1 MRAVGVDVGGTKC
14 RSLLVE
20 FDHREFD
27 HSEFDLNRRD
37 GNLRTTR
44 SAGVR
49 YRVLADTK
57 VDTPGDASL
66 VDVVARLVDDCGSV
80 DAVGVGLPGLV
91 TRDGVVRT
99 SPHLAWVNEWDA
111 AGDLSRRLQR
121 PIVVD
126 NDATCATVAEWML
139 GAGERCDDMW
149 LVTLGTG
156 IGGGLIAGGKVRRGA
171 HGHAGEI
178 GHIHLGGVVLGGV
191 VTGDRAVE
199 CPCGQRGCW
208 EIFASGAALARRAGS
223 PSGEDVVARAR
234 AGDDAARRA
243 VIEWADDV
251 ARGLAM
257 LVNVT
262 DPRRIVIGGGVS
274 EAADVILEPIR
285 RAMPRY
291 CYGWPARELPDV
303 VAASLGAR
311 AGALGAAL
319 LAGIV

>member
-1 MRAVGVDVGGTKC
+1 MRAVGIDVGGTKC
-14 RSLLVE
+14 RCLLIE
-20 FDHREFD
+20 FDG
-27 HSEFDLNRRD
+27 DLS
-37 GNLRTTR
+37 T
-44 SAGVR
+44 VR
-49 YRVLADTK
+49 ASDVRVTVLADTK
-57 VDTPGDASL
+57 VDTPADATL
-66 VDVVARLVDDCGSV
+66 VDVIARLIDDCGPV

-91 TRDGVVRT
+91 TSEGVVRT
-99 SPHLAWVNEWDA
+99 SPHLAWVGDWDA
-111 AGDLSRRLQR
+111 AGELSRRAQR
-121 PIVVD
+121 PVVVD
-126 NDATCATVAEWML
+126 NDATCAAVAEWML
-139 GAGERCDDMW
+139 GAGGRCDDMW

-156 IGGGLIAGGKVRRGA
+156 IGGGLISGGEVRRGA

-178 GHIHLGGVVLGGV
+178 GHIHLGGVAP
-191 VTGDRAVE
+191 GDRDVE

-208 EIFASGAALARRAGS
+208 EVFASGAALARRAGCA
-223 PSGEDVVARAR
+223 SGEEVVARVR
-234 AGDDAARRA
+234 AGDAAAREA
-243 VIEWADDV
+243 LADWADAV

-262 DPRRIVIGGGVS
+262 DPRRIVIGGGIS
-274 EAADVILEPIR
+274 EAADVILDPIR

>member
-1 MRAVGVDVGGTKC
+1 VRAVGIDVGGTKC
-14 RSLLVE
+14 RCLLVE
-20 FDHREFD
+20 FDGD
-27 HSEFDLNRRD
+27 
-37 GNLRTTR
+37 LRTVLA
-44 SAGVR
+44 SDVR
-49 YRVLADTK
+49 VTVLADTK
-57 VDTPGDASL
+57 VDTPADATL
-66 VDVVARLVDDCGSV
+66 VDVVARLVDDCGPV

-91 TRDGVVRT
+91 TAEGVVRT
-99 SPHLAWVNEWDA
+99 SPHLPWVGDWDA
-111 AGDLSRRLQR
+111 AGELSRRARR
-121 PIVVD
+121 PVVVD
-126 NDATCATVAEWML
+126 NDATCAAVAEWML
-139 GAGERCDDMW
+139 GAGGRCDDMW

-156 IGGGLIAGGKVRRGA
+156 IGGGLISGGEVRRGA

-178 GHIHLGGVVLGGV
+178 GHIHLRGVAP
-191 VTGDRAVE
+191 GDRDVE

-208 EIFASGAALARRAGS
+208 EVFASGAALARRAGCA
-223 PSGEDVVARAR
+223 SGEEVVARVR
-234 AGDDAARRA
+234 AGDATAREA
-243 VIEWADDV
+243 LADWADAV

-262 DPRRIVIGGGVS
+262 DPRRIVIGGGIS
-274 EAADVILEPIR
+274 EAADVILDPIR

>member
-1 MRAVGVDVGGTKC
+1 MRAVGIDVGGTKC
-14 RSLLVE
+14 RALLVE
-20 FDHREFD
+20 FDGDPR
-27 HSEFDLNRRD
+27 N
-37 GNLRTTR
+37 R
-44 SAGVR
+44 SAADVR
-49 YRVLADTK
+49 YDVLADTK
-57 VDTPGDASL
+57 VDTPADATL
-66 VDVVARLVDDCGSV
+66 VDAIARLVDDCGPV
-80 DAVGVGLPGLV
+80 DGVGVGLPGLV

-99 SPHLAWVNEWDA
+99 SPHLAWVNEWNA
-111 AGDLSRRLQR
+111 AGDLARRVRR
-121 PIVVD
+121 PVVVD

-156 IGGGLIAGGKVRRGA
+156 IGGGLIAGGEVRRGA

-178 GHIHLGGVVLGGV
+178 GHIHLGGGPA
-191 VTGDRAVE
+191 GDRDIE

-208 EIFASGAALARRAGS
+208 EIFASGAALARRAGRR
-223 PSGEDVVARAR
+223 SGEDVVAGVR
-234 AGDDAARRA
+234 AGEAAAREA
-243 VIEWADDV
+243 LVDWADAV

-257 LVNVT
+257 LVNVS

-274 EAADVILEPIR
+274 EAADVILDPIR

>member
-1 MRAVGVDVGGTKC
+1 MRAVGIDVGGTKC
-14 RSLLVE
+14 RALLVE
-20 FDHREFD
+20 IEIGTGAVAFEGD
-27 HSEFDLNRRD
+27 RR
-37 GNLRTTR
+37 NR
-44 SAGVR
+44 SAATVR
-49 YRVLADTK
+49 CDVLADTK
-57 VDTPGDASL
+57 VNTPADATL
-66 VDVVARLVDDCGSV
+66 VDVIVGLIDECGPV

-99 SPHLAWVNEWDA
+99 SPHLAWVTEWDA
-111 AGDLSRRLQR
+111 ARELSQRTRR
-121 PIVVD
+121 PVVVD

-156 IGGGLIAGGKVRRGA
+156 IGGGLIAGGEVRRGA

-178 GHIHLGGVVLGGV
+178 GHIHLGGIATGGR
-191 VTGDRAVE
+191 DIE

-208 EIFASGAALARRAGS
+208 EALASGAALARRAGS
-223 PSGEDVVARAR
+223 PSGEDVVARVR
-234 AGDDAARRA
+234 AGDAAAREA
-243 VIEWADDV
+243 LVDWADAV

-257 LVNVT
+257 LVNVS

-291 CYGWPARELPDV
+291 CYGWPTRELPDV

>member
-1 MRAVGVDVGGTKC
+1 MRAVGIDVGGTKC

-20 FDHREFD
+20 IGIEADAVAVDGERR
-27 HSEFDLNRRD
+27 NRTGAVVHCD
-37 GNLRTTR
+37 
-44 SAGVR
+44 
-49 YRVLADTK
+49 VLADTK
-57 VDTPGDASL
+57 VDTPADETLA
-66 VDVVARLVDDCGSV
+66 DVIVALIDDCGPV

-91 TRDGVVRT
+91 TGDGIVRT
-99 SPHLAWVNEWDA
+99 SPHLAWVNEWNA
-111 AGDLSRRLQR
+111 ARELSQRARR
-121 PIVVD
+121 PVVVD

-156 IGGGLIAGGKVRRGA
+156 IGGGLIAGGEVRRGA

-178 GHIHLGGVVLGGV
+178 GHINLGGIATGGRDA
-191 VTGDRAVE
+191 G

-208 EIFASGAALARRAGS
+208 EVHASGAALARRAGS
-223 PSGEDVVARAR
+223 PSGEDVVARVR
-234 AGDDAARRA
+234 AGDAAAREA
-243 VIEWADDV
+243 LVEWADAV

-257 LVNVT
+257 LVSVS

-274 EAADVILEPIR
+274 EASDVILDPIR
-285 RAMPRY
+285 HAMPRY
-291 CYGWPARELPDV
+291 CYGWPARELPVV

>member
-1 MRAVGVDVGGTKC
+1 VRAVGIDVGGTKC
-14 RSLLVE
+14 RCLLVD
-20 FDHREFD
+20 FDG
-27 HSEFDLNRRD
+27 DLS
-37 GNLRTTR
+37 T
-44 SAGVR
+44 VR
-49 YRVLADTK
+49 ASDVRVNVLADTR
-57 VDTPGDASL
+57 VDTPADATL
-66 VDVVARLVDDCGSV
+66 VDVIVRLIDDCGPV

-91 TRDGVVRT
+91 TGEGVVRT
-99 SPHLAWVNEWDA
+99 SPHLAWVGEWDA
-111 AGDLSRRLQR
+111 AEELSRRARR
-121 PIVVD
+121 PVVVD
-126 NDATCATVAEWML
+126 NDATCAAVAEWIL
-139 GAGERCDDMW
+139 GAGRRCDDMW

-156 IGGGLIAGGKVRRGA
+156 IGGGLISGGEVRRGA

-178 GHIHLGGVVLGGV
+178 GHIHLGGGAP
-191 VTGDRAVE
+191 GDRDVE

-208 EIFASGAALARRAGS
+208 EVFASGTALARRAGCA
-223 PSGEDVVARAR
+223 SGEEVVARVR
-234 AGDDAARRA
+234 GGDATAQEALAD
-243 VIEWADDV
+243 WADAV

-262 DPRRIVIGGGVS
+262 DPRRIVIGGGIS
-274 EAADVILEPIR
+274 EDADVILDPIR